1 MKEEKQPSKEN
12 SQPVKE
18 KAAAGAEKQS
28 AQAPAA
34 KKAVARKKS
43 WKSVTFARIYITCS
57 FNNTIITATDDKGDT
72 IAWATSGL
80 SGFRGTKKGTP
91 FAAQITAGRVAHKAA
106 EMGVKQ
112 VNIFVSGPGPGRETA
127 IRAVQSAGL
136 HIIAIKDVTPLPHNG
151 CRPPKARRV

>member
-1 MKEEKQPSKEN
+1 MKEEKQPSKEGPH
-12 SQPVKE
+12 SAKE
-18 KAAAGAEKQS
+18 KGAAGAE
-28 AQAPAA
+28 AQVPAA
-34 KKAVARKKS
+34 RRIHVKKKS
-43 WKSVTFARIYITCS
+43 WKSVTFARFYITCS
-57 FNNTIITATDDKGDT
+57 FNNTIITATDEKGDT
-72 IAWATSGL
+72 IAWATSGM